1 MVRDSN
7 AIESSSEKRSSIDRR
22 KIHQGHFCRGQNTG
36 VLSGTLQ
43 IPLGETGKT
52 FATMINTILVNT
64 TYRTLNTKHRKRT
77 RKKKL
82 CMHVYLFSKWNC
94 RGRQVSTK
102 WETAATTTRWKYDTG
117 IRPIAPAIYPSTEM
131 F

>member
-1 MVRDSN
+1 MVSDSN

-52 FATMINTILVNT
+52 FSTMINTILVNT
-64 TYRTLNTKHRKRT
+64 TYRTLNTKQRKRT
-77 RKKKL
+77 RKKKNYVCTSICSL
-82 CMHVYLFSKWNC
+82 N
-94 RGRQVSTK
+94 G
-102 WETAATTTRWKYDTG
+102 TAVVGKSVQDG
-117 IRPIAPAIYPSTEM
+117 KQ
-131 F
+131 